1 VSSGSGPIAAGRLP
15 DAARTR
21 RRHLRSIRLS
31 MARRTLEGSVPTC
44 SPISRLLIR
53 AQGRPNEPRRAS
65 QSPVVRQTT

>member
-1 VSSGSGPIAAGRLP
+1 
-15 DAARTR
+15 
-21 RRHLRSIRLS
+21 